1 MYTSFSTLLLP
12 SGRKF
17 AGIVNQ
23 KIFPI
28 SVFRWLFYHSCIF
41 VCKKS
46 GIEGKGDKVRG
57 RC

>member
-23 KIFPI
+23 MVFPI
-28 SVFRWLFYHSCIF
+28 SVFR
-41 VCKKS
+41 